1 MTLRTYRW
9 LLRLLWPLIVWSGYR
24 RCRKAARRAADSQD
38 ERPIEHCLAA
48 RFGRHPGPFKQG
60 GIWVHAVSVGET
72 RSVFPLLNALHQR
85 APDCPLTLTSGST
98 QGAQQAL
105 RFAPVPIQ
113 HQMIPYDLPGPVNR
127 FLDQVQP
134 RLVLMVETEIWP
146 NLYQACSE
154 RGIPLML
161 INARIKQRSF
171 RAYQKWGGKL
181 VRQALR
187 QTEGIAAQFPVD
199 RERLIALG
207 ADPEKVQTLGNLK
220 FDLEIDPNLPQQA
233 QDWREENGLDGRFV
247 WVAASTHEG
256 EEALMLEAHRRL
268 RQQVPDALL
277 ILVPRHNDRF
287 DEVAGLLTDT
297 PSAIRSRQDL
307 IKPATQVY
315 LADTIGELL
324 LWYAV
329 ADTAFVGGSLVAF
342 GGHNILEPAALGK
355 PVLSGPDYSNLQ
367 ALYDTFRRDE
377 AIQVVESPTQLGDT
391 LTELAQTPDQRHR
404 QGQKAHQCFQS
415 QTGALPKLLALL
427 APWLS
432 DNGPTKPPADTDQQH
447 Q

>member
-9 LLRLLWPLIVWSGYR
+9 LLHLLWPLIVWSGYR
-24 RCRKAARRAADSQD
+24 RCRKAARQAADSPD
-38 ERPIEHCLAA
+38 ERPIKHCLAA

-85 APDCPLTLTSGST
+85 TPDCPLTLTSGST

-105 RFAPVPIQ
+105 RFTPVPIQ

-127 FLDQVQP
+127 FLDQLQP

-154 RGIPLML
+154 RGIPLLL

-171 RAYQKWGGKL
+171 QAYRKWGGHL
-181 VRQALR
+181 IRQALR
-187 QTEGIAAQFPVD
+187 QTEAIAAQFPVD
-199 RERLIALG
+199 RERLIELG
-207 ADPEKVQTLGNLK
+207 ADPEKVHTLGNLK

-233 QDWREENGLDGRFV
+233 QDWRDKNGLAQRFV
-247 WVAASTHEG
+247 WVAASTHED
-256 EEALMLEAHRRL
+256 EEALMLDAHRRL

-287 DEVAGLLTDT
+287 DAVANQLADT
-297 PSAIRSRQDL
+297 PCAIRSQQDL
-307 IKPATQVY
+307 IKPSTQVY

-355 PVLSGPDYSNLQ
+355 PVLSGPYYSNLQ
-367 ALYDTFRRDE
+367 ALYDSFRRDE
-377 AIQVVESPTQLGDT
+377 AIQVVESPIQLGDI
-391 LTELAQTPDQRHR
+391 LTELAQSPDRRHEHGR
-404 QGQKAHQCFQS
+404 KAHRCFQS
-415 QTGALPKLLALL
+415 QTGALPRLLTLL
-427 APWLS
+427 SPWLPVDGS
-432 DNGPTKPPADTDQQH
+432 TKAPAKTDQQH